1 MRCKEDV
8 EVYGYTK
15 KTVTV
20 AQRGLAAMP
29 SGVRAV
35 MPGDGSSVGAH
46 QLSLQWLKAIQRP
59 GLGLRVRRRS

>member
-1 MRCKEDV
+1 MTCKEDV

-20 AQRGLAAMP
+20 SQRGLAAMP

-35 MPGDGSSVGAH
+35 MPGDGSSVGAN
-46 QLSLQWLKAIQRP
+46 QLSLQWLKGIQRTSL
-59 GLGLRVRRRS
+59 GLGTRR